1 MKTRVRGELPEVSAA
16 AISKLGQALADGT
29 VPPALLNGV
38 IDSLGA
44 LRPEAVGYVDR
55 RLVSLARLY
64 PNYPKMAP
72 LLDLRWF
79 RPTDLELLKRN
90 RRLAKIFMFH
100 GSGHVRQAALDSLD
114 EPPETSFFFAAIVW
128 RLNDWVPEVRA
139 AARRAADRI
148 FPATNAEVIVGANA
162 ILLGRT
168 FSWGRWG
175 QDDQVVVD
183 RILERA
189 DVVARL
195 ARRFEIEV
203 VGPLGTQLKYTLRG
217 AKLDSYLHAL
227 SRSARHPGVRA
238 VALEALL
245 RRRASW
251 RSGFRKE
258 WIDKRFG
265 LTRRVPVY
273 TERPLTERIP
283 SHLLIMQGLADKS
296 ALVRLR
302 AADAVI
308 EQRQT
313 FPGLIEVIE
322 RLGRDK
328 ARSIRERAAFLKRK
342 LAEEHDKT
350 GA

>member
-1 MKTRVRGELPEVSAA
+1 MRVRGELPEASAA

-29 VPPALLNGV
+29 VPPALLTEV
-38 IDSLGA
+38 IDNLGA
-44 LRPEAVGYVDR
+44 LRPEAVGDVDR
-55 RLVSLARLY
+55 QLVSLAHLY
-64 PNYPKMAP
+64 ANYPRAGR

-79 RPTDLELLKRN
+79 RPTDLGLLKRN

-100 GSGHVRQAALDSLD
+100 GNGHVRQAALDSLD
-114 EPPETSFFFAAIVW
+114 EPPETSFFFAAIIW

-139 AARRAADRI
+139 AARRAADRV
-148 FPATNAEVIVGANA
+148 FPATHAEVIAGACA

-175 QDDQVVVD
+175 QDDQIVVD

-189 DVVARL
+189 DVVTQL
-195 ARRFEIEV
+195 ARCFEIEV
-203 VGPLGTQLKYTLRG
+203 VGPVGTQLKYALRG
-217 AKLDSYLHAL
+217 AKLDLYLHAL
-227 SRSARHPGVRA
+227 SRNARHPGVRA

-245 RRRASW
+245 RGRASW

-273 TERPLTERIP
+273 TERPLTECIP
-283 SHLLIMQGLADKS
+283 SYLLIMQGLADKS

-322 RLGRDK
+322 SLSRDK
-328 ARSIRERAAFLKRK
+328 ARSVRERAAFLRRK
-342 LAEEHDKT
+342 LAEEREEA